1 MSSET
6 SKGKL
11 GIWMATS
18 LVIGNMIGAGIFLM
32 PSALA
37 EYGGISILGWLAS
50 SVGAILLAFI
60 FSRLS
65 NMVRNNDGGPYAFAK
80 AGFGDY
86 VGFLVAWGYWIAV
99 WTTVAA
105 LAIAFVSAMSIFF
118 PVLNQEPVLALAA
131 GLSAIWFLTWV
142 NSKGVRSSGR
152 MQVLTTILKLTP
164 IFLIILGGFFFFRAE
179 NFIPF
184 NASETSAFNAIAITG
199 TMTLYAFLGLECAT
213 IPAGNVKDPKRT
225 IPRATLLGTLITTVV
240 YILGTVAVMG
250 IVPLEQLIVSPAPF
264 ADAMKVMTGD
274 TGSFIVAGG
283 AAIAAFG
290 ALNGWILIQ
299 SQMAQAISNDGLF
312 PKVFQ
317 KINSR
322 GVPIWGIIIGS
333 VLSSIVMLMNYTE
346 GLVEQFK
353 FIILLSTLCTLVP
366 YLFSAAAYVAISLEG
381 PKSKKPGT
389 GIFILGGLTFAY
401 AMWAIFGAGEEAV
414 FWGFILLLAGT
425 PFFVWIKWKNKP
437 QNT

>member
-1 MSSET
+1 MSSKP

-18 LVIGNMIGAGIFLM
+18 LVIGNMIGAGVFMM
-32 PSALA
+32 PAALA

-50 SVGAILLAFI
+50 SIGAILLALV

-65 NMVRNNDGGPYAFAK
+65 KMVRDNNGGPYAFARH
-80 AGFGDY
+80 GFGDY
-86 VGFLVAWGYWIAV
+86 VGFMVAWGYWIAV
-99 WTTVAA
+99 WTAVAA
-105 LAIAFVSAMSIFF
+105 LSIAFVSAMSIFF
-118 PVLNQEPVLALAA
+118 PVFNQEPVVALMT
-131 GLSAIWFLTWV
+131 GLSAIWFLSWV
-142 NSKGVRSSGR
+142 NSRGVRSSGK
-152 MQVLTTILKLTP
+152 MQVLTTILKLSP
-164 IFLIILGGFFFFRAE
+164 ILVIILGGFFFFNAD

-184 NASETSAFNAIAITG
+184 NASDTSSFNAIAITG

-213 IPAGNVKDPKRT
+213 IPADNVKDPVKT
-225 IPRATLLGTLITTVV
+225 IPRATLLGTLITTAV
-240 YILGTVAVMG
+240 YILGTVVVMG
-250 IVPLEQLIVSPAPF
+250 LVPLDKLTNSPAPF
-264 ADAMKVMTGD
+264 ADAMKVMTGE
-274 TGSFIVAGG
+274 TGSYIVAGG

-299 SQMAQAISNDGLF
+299 SQLARAISHDGLF
-312 PKVFQ
+312 PRIFK
-317 KINSR
+317 KENSN
-322 GVPIWGIIIGS
+322 GVPVWGIVIGS
-333 VLSSIVMLMNYTE
+333 ALSSLVMLMNYTE

-381 PKSKKPGT
+381 KKSKKPGT
-389 GIFILGGLTFAY
+389 GIFILGGLTFLY

-425 PFFVWIKWKNKP
+425 PFYVWLKWKNNL
-437 QNT
+437 QNR